1 MKNKHDEIKDLLK
14 ATRNMLS
21 NSLVKEETE
30 RIKKTYGMLT
40 EEDVLK
46 KYNVGKAIED
56 SIEDDEDEEKDEYE
70 VSDDNKEKET
80 ADDKKQGYRISGG
93 ILVLHGKDNTDLEL
107 TTDEKIAF
115 QETMDEFVSE
125 VSDLVDFNKLNVYSK
140 NVEWSGKIIDFEIEF
155 FYSIGEENGVYMAM
169 MYENGNDFLC
179 NKITEDQLILKD
191 KFKQGTEYINK
202 WWKKHAISRYTKLHD
217 EGRIKPEHL
226 FYIDAIGISWEE
238 MKAKYLSEVGR

>member
-140 NVEWSGKIIDFEIEF
+140 NVEWSGKIIDFDIEF
-155 FYSIGEENGVYMAM
+155 FYSIGEENGVYIQGDMIKTD
-169 MYENGNDFLC
+169 EKFLDMV
-179 NKITEDQLILKD
+179 NKLKVYYD
-191 KFKQGTEYINK
+191 KFKSK
-202 WWKKHAISRYTKLHD
+202 WAKVLASRKKTSPN
-217 EGRIKPEHL
+217 E
-226 FYIDAIGISWEE
+226 
-238 MKAKYLSEVGR
+238 